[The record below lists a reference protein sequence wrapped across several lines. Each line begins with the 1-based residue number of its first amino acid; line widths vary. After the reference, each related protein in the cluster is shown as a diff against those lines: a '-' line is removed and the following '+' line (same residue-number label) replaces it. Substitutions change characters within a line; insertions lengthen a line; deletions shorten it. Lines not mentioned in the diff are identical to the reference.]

1 MAQPGSEALWLWLGT
16 AGMFLGML
24 YFIIRGW
31 NVNDSRRE
39 KFYIAT
45 IMITAIAFVNY
56 LSMATGFG
64 LIEITYEGETYAIY
78 WARYTDWLITTPL
91 LLYDLAL
98 LAGADRNT
106 IGTLIGLD
114 VLMIGTG
121 AIATLAT
128 APLLDEVVANRL
140 VWWGVS
146 TGLLLVLLYF
156 LFTSLTERVKD
167 LPASTQSTFS
177 TLRNLILVLWLVYPV
192 WWLVGTE
199 GVGVL
204 PGPEDG
210 LYFETAGFM
219 VLDLAAKVGFGIILL
234 RSHQV
239 LDAVKERTTSTTGET
254 GDTPPAP

>member
-1 MAQPGSEALWLWLGT
+1 MAQPGSEALWLWIGT

-24 YFIIRGW
+24 YFIVRGW
-31 NVNDSRRE
+31 DVENERRQ

-45 IMITAIAFVNY
+45 ITITAVAFVNY
-56 LSMATGFG
+56 LAMATGFG
-64 LIEITYEGETYAIY
+64 LIEITFDGETHPIY

-106 IGTLIGLD
+106 IASLVGLD

-121 AIATLAT
+121 AIATLVT
-128 APLLDEVVANRL
+128 TPLLDEVIVNRL

-156 LFTSLTERVKD
+156 LFTTLTRRVKD
-167 LPASTQSTFS
+167 LPTNTQNTFS
-177 TLRNLILVLWLVYPV
+177 LLRNMILVLWLVYPV

-199 GVGVL
+199 GLAVL
-204 PGPEDG
+204 PGPESG
-210 LYFETAGFM
+210 LYVETAGFM
-219 VLDLAAKVGFGIILL
+219 VLDLTAKVGFGLILL
-234 RSHQV
+234 RSHKV
-239 LDAVKERTTSTTGET
+239 LDAVASRAPGSSTESSDTT
-254 GDTPPAP
+254 PAP